1 VHSEGV
7 GLPSVSRPVP
17 TGDIGIEL
25 VREWV
30 PETPP
35 RGHIVLV
42 HGIAE
47 HCGRYE
53 RTGSLLAA
61 AGFFVRS
68 FDLIGFGGSGGGRGD
83 IENWADYHD
92 QIQRHTDWA
101 RAQGGPLILMG
112 HSMGGNLALG
122 YVLSGRIAPDLLVLT
137 APALGGGAEWQKA
150 LAGIASRIAPTVAVP
165 NMLKGG
171 QLSRDPSVGEAYFSD
186 PLVYAKSTPRLAAA
200 LFTAMDDLTA
210 AAPQLQIPTL
220 VLHGAADT
228 IVPPQSSAILGELPN
243 VERRLLP
250 NLRHEILNEPEG
262 PELVQEIIDWIAAR
276 I

>member
-1 VHSEGV
+1 M
-7 GLPSVSRPVP
+7 
-17 TGDIGIEL
+17 EL

-30 PETPP
+30 PETPA

-53 RTGSLLAA
+53 RTGDLLAA

-68 FDLIGFGGSGGGRGD
+68 YDLIGYGGTGGARGD
-83 IENWADYHD
+83 IDDWSRYHD
-92 QIQRHTDWA
+92 QLQRHMEWA
-101 RAQGGPLILMG
+101 REQGGPLILMG

-122 YVLSGRIAPDLLVLT
+122 YVLAGRPKPDLLVLS
-137 APALGGGAEWQKA
+137 APALGGGAGWQRA
-150 LAGIASRIAPTVAVP
+150 VAPMAAKVAPKVAIP
-165 NMLKGG
+165 NSLKGE
-171 QLSRDPSVGEAYFSD
+171 QLSRDPEVGERYFAD
-186 PLVYAKSTPRLAAA
+186 PMVFAKSTTRLGAQ
-200 LFTAMDDLTA
+200 LFASMGELTQKA
-210 AAPQLQIPTL
+210 STLDVPTL
-220 VLHGAADT
+220 VLHGSADT
-228 IVPPQSSAILGELPN
+228 IVPPSSTAVLGEVPG

-262 PELVQEIIDWIAAR
+262 PEVVQQIVDWIDAH